1 MNFRQ
6 LLVFDQYQQIYSIIT
21 KNISKPRENA
31 TKRRINSYSY
41 ILSSSNHCS
50 YQTATSKVNSE
61 VIDHLRLNPN
71 LSAKIGEI
79 LI

>member
-1 MNFRQ
+1 MNFCQ
-6 LLVFDQYQQIYSIIT
+6 LSVFDQYQQIHPILT

-31 TKRRINSYSY
+31 NKRRINSYSY
-41 ILSSSNHCS
+41 ILSFS
-50 YQTATSKVNSE
+50 YHRSHQTATSKVNSE